1 MREFLLDVVGGPLLV
16 QALAPILGDF
26 ELGWILIGAL
36 LVDRIVGDPWNWLH
50 PVQVMGWVIKGYSD
64 LVLGV
69 FKGAS
74 LRRLAGVVL
83 LLLLMLGSGFVSWG
97 FVAVAK
103 QLHPIAGL
111 LVAVVMLASC
121 MAGRSLRDAAVDVLQ
136 PLEVGDLEGARS
148 QLSRYVGRDTAAL
161 DHAEILRAV
170 TETVAENSVDGVMA
184 PLFWAIVGMF
194 TPLGPVPLA
203 FGYKAVSTLDSMV
216 GYLREPYRDLGW
228 ASANMDDVLTWIPC
242 RLTVLSLA
250 LFSGRFWQVW
260 AVCAQDGPQ
269 DPSPNS
275 GWSEAAYAA
284 VLQVQLGGVNTY
296 QGVVRE
302 KPILGLGGRS
312 LSPEIVRQ
320 ALGWN
325 RVLILSW
332 AGVAIVLWC
341 YTTV

>member
-1 MREFLLDVVGGPLLV
+1 MRGLLFVIGAVGGPLN
-16 QALAPILGDF
+16 PPMLGDF
-26 ELGWILIGAL
+26 EVEWVLIGAL
-36 LVDRIVGDPWNWLH
+36 LLDRIMGDPWSWLH

-64 LVLGV
+64 FVLGV
-69 FKGAS
+69 FKGAL

-83 LLLLMLGSGFVSWG
+83 LLLLMLGSGLVGWD

-111 LVAVVMLASC
+111 LVAVIMLASC
-121 MAGRSLRDAAVDVLQ
+121 FAGRSLRDAAEAVLA
-136 PLEVGDLEGARS
+136 PSETGDLVGARS

-194 TPLGPVPLA
+194 TPLGPVPFA

-228 ASANMDDVLTWIPC
+228 ASANMDDLLTWIPC

-250 LFSGRFWQVW
+250 LFSGRFRQVW
-260 AVCAQDGPQ
+260 AVCAQDGPK

-302 KPILGLGGRS
+302 KPLLGKGGRS

-320 ALGWN
+320 ALRWN

-332 AGVAIVLWC
+332 GMVAIAIYA
-341 YTTV
+341 YTKRA

>member
-1 MREFLLDVVGGPLLV
+1 MRGLGFVVGVVSPLN
-16 QALAPILGDF
+16 PPMLGDF
-26 ELGWILIGAL
+26 ELGWVLIGAL
-36 LVDRIVGDPWNWLH
+36 LLDRIVGDPWNWLH
-50 PVQVMGWVIKGYSD
+50 PVQVMGWVIQSYSD
-64 LVLGV
+64 WVLSL
-69 FKGAS
+69 FKGAIA
-74 LRRLAGVVL
+74 RRFAGVVL
-83 LLLLMLGSGFVSWG
+83 LLLLMLGSGFVGWG
-97 FVAVAK
+97 FVAGAK
-103 QLHPIAGL
+103 QLHTIVGL

-121 MAGRSLRDAAVDVLQ
+121 FAGRSLRDAAEAVLAR
-136 PLEVGDLEGARS
+136 LEAGDLAGARS
-148 QLSRYVGRDTAAL
+148 QLSRYVGRDTADL
-161 DHAEILRAV
+161 DRAEILRAV

-184 PLFWAIVGMF
+184 PLFWSIVGMF

-203 FGYKAVSTLDSMV
+203 LAYKAVSTLDSMV

-228 ASANMDDVLTWIPC
+228 ASANMDDLLTWMPC

-250 LFSGRFWQVW
+250 LFSGRFRQVW
-260 AVCAQDGPQ
+260 AVCVQDGPK

-302 KPILGLGGRS
+302 KPLLGRGGRS

-320 ALGWN
+320 ALRWN

-332 AGVAIVLWC
+332 AVMAIAI
-341 YTTV
+341 YAYINRA

>member
-1 MREFLLDVVGGPLLV
+1 MRGLWFVIGVVGGPLN
-16 QALAPILGDF
+16 PPMLGDF
-26 ELGWILIGAL
+26 ELGGVLVGAL
-36 LVDRIVGDPWNWLH
+36 LLDRIVGDPWSWLH

-64 LVLGV
+64 WVLNI
-69 FKGAS
+69 FKGAIA
-74 LRRLAGVVL
+74 RRFAGVIL
-83 LLLLMLGSGFVSWG
+83 LLLLMLGSGFVGWG
-97 FVAVAK
+97 FVAETK
-103 QLHPIAGL
+103 QLHAIAGL
-111 LVAVVMLASC
+111 LVAMVMLASC
-121 MAGRSLRDAAVDVLQ
+121 FAGRSLRDAAAAVLE
-136 PLEVGDLEGARS
+136 PLEAGDLAGARS
-148 QLSRYVGRDTAAL
+148 QLSRYVGRDTAEL
-161 DHAEILRAV
+161 DYAEILRAV

-194 TPLGPVPLA
+194 TPLGPVPFA

-228 ASANMDDVLTWIPC
+228 ASANMDDLLTWIPC

-250 LFSGRFWQVW
+250 VFSGQFRQVW
-260 AVCAQDGPQ
+260 AVCAQDGPK

-302 KPILGLGGRS
+302 KPILGKGGQS

-320 ALGWN
+320 ALRWN

-332 AGVAIVLWC
+332 GMVAIAIYAC
-341 YTTV
+341 INRA